1 MKPLSEALIAGLR
14 RRFDCALL
22 SEEHKVATMLHP
34 KFKLAFLQ
42 GRRQRGG
49 GHGCMSPPRH
59 RRSIFCH
66 DPVGV
71 V

>member
-49 GHGCMSPPRH
+49 TWVHVPPPSP
-59 RRSIFCH
+59 
-66 DPVGV
+66 
-71 V
+71 